1 MPKISKIN
9 LRNCYEILTSI
20 TDKYLKQG
28 FSRPFQMG
36 VKIYLSDPSRGIFW
50 VFQVGR
56 GHSKTEV
63 GGGQGFPLAILDGG
77 RGGSFFVIAASY
89 GGGLLKLA
97 RMGGSGG
104 WGHLIWMKKSVF
116 VPKTRHKKKVI
127 FQSTI
132 LKTCTLNN
140 LYGQKSEGIITT
152 YCILT

>member
-1 MPKISKIN
+1 
-9 LRNCYEILTSI
+9 
-20 TDKYLKQG
+20 
-28 FSRPFQMG
+28 MG

-77 RGGSFFVIAASY
+77 EGGSFFVIAASY

-116 VPKTRHKKKVI
+116 VPKTRHKKR
-127 FQSTI
+127 
-132 LKTCTLNN
+132 
-140 LYGQKSEGIITT
+140 
-152 YCILT
+152 